1 MAQRIGSRRRKTRDK
16 LAQPT
21 GKKGKVSIRRAM
33 GLFNAGDS
41 VVLNANPAIHKR
53 MYHPRFHGV
62 QGKILARRGKCY
74 EVEINDKGKKK
85 TILVNPTHLKS
96 PINPKR

>member
-16 LAQPT
+16 FSQPA
-21 GKKGKVSIRRAM
+21 GKKGKISIRRAL

-41 VVLNANPAIHKR
+41 VVLNANPAFHKG

-62 QGKILARRGKCY
+62 EGKIVARRGRCY
-74 EVEINDKGKKK
+74 EVKIDDKGKRK
-85 TILVNPTHLKS
+85 TILVNPIHLK
-96 PINPKR
+96 R